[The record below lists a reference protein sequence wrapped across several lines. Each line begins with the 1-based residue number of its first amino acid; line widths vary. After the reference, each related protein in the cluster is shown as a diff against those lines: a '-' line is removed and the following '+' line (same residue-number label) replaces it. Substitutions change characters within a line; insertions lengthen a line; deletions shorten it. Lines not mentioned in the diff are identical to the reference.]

1 MSTSPIV
8 QGPKEGAPRPKV
20 PSITIA
26 IDGPASSGKG
36 TVARVLAARLGYT
49 YLDTGS
55 LYRVVGL
62 RTLQAGLSTKDGP
75 SVGALARSLRI
86 RFVAEPTGARIL
98 ENEQDLSTD
107 IRTEAVGQAASD
119 VATLPEVRSALLA
132 IQREL
137 GGAGGVVV
145 DGRDIG
151 TVVLPQAQ
159 LKLFLDASLAV
170 RARRRFADLLARG
183 LPAQLSQIEA
193 DLALRD
199 HQDSSRQ
206 SAPLRQA
213 ADAIYLD
220 SSGRSVEEVIESILT
235 LPILAGRAHNPGA
248 NNVP

>member
-1 MSTSPIV
+1 M
-8 QGPKEGAPRPKV
+8 AP
-20 PSITIA
+20 ITIA

-36 TVARVLAARLGYT
+36 TVARVLAARLGYS

-62 RTLQAGLSTKDGP
+62 RALQAGLSTKDGKA
-75 SVGALARSLRI
+75 VGTLARGLRI
-86 RFVAEPTGARIL
+86 RFVAEPTGARIF
-98 ENEQDLSTD
+98 ENEQDLSVA

-119 VATLPEVRSALLA
+119 VATLPEVRSALLT

-137 GGAGGVVV
+137 GGTGGVVV

-151 TVVLPQAQ
+151 TVVLPDAQ

-170 RARRRFADLLARG
+170 RARRRFTDLLARG

-199 HQDSSRQ
+199 QQDCSRE
-206 SAPLRQA
+206 SAPLRRA
-213 ADAIYLD
+213 ADAIYVD
-220 SSGRSVEEVIESILT
+220 SSGRSVEEGGEGILA
-235 LPILAGRAHNPGA
+235 LPIFAGRVHNPGSA
-248 NNVP
+248 SVR